1 MSQTARV
8 VDKRTPNCVQVNPI
22 HAYKKES
29 GVTISNPRIEPKY
42 MGYHCLITK
51 I

>member
-1 MSQTARV
+1 MSSTAGV

-22 HAYKKES
+22 VDYKKES
-29 GVTISNPRIEPKY
+29 GATISHPRIEPKY